1 MNDAYDILYDRNCGL
16 CRTTRQ
22 IILTLGTLSETR
34 FHDMNDPRV
43 LDRFPT
49 VDPAK
54 VRQSVHVIDPRGRV
68 TAGYDAI
75 VLLFE
80 QTHVLQPLSRL
91 LRRPRFARMGRRLY
105 GFIARHRHELFG

>member
-1 MNDAYDILYDRNCGL
+1 MNDAYDILYDRTCGL

-22 IILTLGTLSETR
+22 IVQTLGTQSETR
-34 FHDMNDPRV
+34 FHDLNDPHV
-43 LDRFPT
+43 LARFPG
-49 VDPAK
+49 VDRVK
-54 VRQSVHVIDPRGRV
+54 VQQSVHVIDPQGRI
-68 TAGYDAI
+68 TAGYDAV

-80 QTHVLQPLSRL
+80 QTHLLRPLSRI